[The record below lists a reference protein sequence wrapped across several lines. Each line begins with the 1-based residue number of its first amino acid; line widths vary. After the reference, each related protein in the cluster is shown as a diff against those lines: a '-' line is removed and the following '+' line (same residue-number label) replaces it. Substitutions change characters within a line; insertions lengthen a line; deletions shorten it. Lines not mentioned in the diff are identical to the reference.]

1 MRWLATDLTARPSTA
16 GIAPALGA
24 LVPAE

>member
-1 MRWLATDLTARPSTA
+1 MCRLATELTARPSTA